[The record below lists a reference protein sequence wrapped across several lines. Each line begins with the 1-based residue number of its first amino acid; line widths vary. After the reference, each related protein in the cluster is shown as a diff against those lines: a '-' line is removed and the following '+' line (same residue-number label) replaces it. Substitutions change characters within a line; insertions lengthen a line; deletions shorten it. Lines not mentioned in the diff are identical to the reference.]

1 MIVPDPM
8 EFLREPEV
16 CRKVRLSRVTRW
28 RMEKEGLFP
37 RRRQVAPKSVRWLR
51 SEVEEWMESR
61 QAVA

>member
-28 RMEKEGLFP
+28 RMEKEGPFP
-37 RRRQVAPKSVRWLR
+37 QAPPSCPQVG
-51 SEVEEWMESR
+51 EMVEE
-61 QAVA
+61 